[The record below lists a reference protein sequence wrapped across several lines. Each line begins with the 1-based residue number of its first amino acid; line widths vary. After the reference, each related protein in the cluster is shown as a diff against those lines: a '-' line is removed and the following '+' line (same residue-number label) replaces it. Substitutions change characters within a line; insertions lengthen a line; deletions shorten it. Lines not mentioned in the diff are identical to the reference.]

1 MNYKIVW
8 ICIGVGA
15 FIFSSLLGAINNLRS
30 DIARI
35 NLTLDKIAKQI
46 GVPDTIT
53 ENIDIELKSL
63 ISEGKRVEAVKRYR
77 MVSGLGL
84 KESKEY
90 IDKLIENELK

>member
-1 MNYKIVW
+1 MDYKIIW

-15 FIFSSLLGAINNLRS
+15 FIFSSLLGAINHLRS
-30 DIARI
+30 DIVRI

-46 GVPDTIT
+46 GVPNTIT

-63 ISEGKRVEAVKRYR
+63 ISAGKKVEAVKRYR

-84 KESKEY
+84 REAKQY
-90 IDKLIENELK
+90 IDKLIENESK

>member
-1 MNYKIVW
+1 MDYKIIW

-15 FIFSSLLGAINNLRS
+15 FILSSLLGAINNLRS

-53 ENIDIELKSL
+53 GNIDIELKSL

-84 KESKEY
+84 KEAKEY
-90 IDKLIENELK
+90 IDKLIEDELK